1 MAVLTDQ
8 KKESFVQKWHETGNK
23 SEAYRY
29 SHPTSKKWKDETV
42 HNKAS
47 ALSKDREVL
56 ARYKELQEET
66 AHNHGVTIESLLQ
79 ELSENRKLAL
89 EAMQLSAA
97 NAATMGKA
105 KLCGLDIQK
114 VEHSGVVP
122 LTIILDEDED

>member
-1 MAVLTDQ
+1 MVLNNQ
-8 KKESFVQKWHETGNK
+8 KKEAFAQKWHETGNK

-29 SHPTSKKWKDETV
+29 SHPNSSKWKDETV
-42 HNKAS
+42 HKRAS
-47 ALSKDREVL
+47 ELSQDGEVL
-56 ARYKELQEET
+56 GRYKELQEET
-66 AHNHGVTIESLLQ
+66 AQNHGVTIESLLQ

-122 LTIILDEDED
+122 LTIVLDEDED